1 MKKITLLVALLV
13 AATSFSQVDLTYNT
27 DDVIT
32 AANGVGC
39 PGGDNNW
46 ARNFLLV
53 DFPALP
59 TNFELTEGS
68 FGVQS
73 SDGADEVVVVNV
85 YASDDLFP
93 ASFPVAELIGSQS
106 VTVPGGTT
114 EAAVDFTFD
123 TPVVVPAGTLALIVE
138 VHTDLGQQM
147 FLGGT
152 AAEDADSWLKSDNCA
167 VADYVT
173 TTSIGFPDA
182 HFYITVTAEEVLGFG
197 DNLAELTSIYPNPTS
212 DVLNVK
218 LPSNVEVLSSS
229 LYNILGQDTGLR
241 LVNGT
246 MNTANLENGVYIL
259 NVKTSVGTLT
269 QKVVKQ

>member
-27 DDVIT
+27 DDVVT
-32 AANGVGC
+32 GANSVGC

-53 DFPALP
+53 DFPTLP
-59 TNFELTEGS
+59 ANFQLTEGS
-68 FGVQS
+68 FGVQT
-73 SDGADEVVVVNV
+73 SDGADEDVVVNV

-93 ASFPVAELIGSQS
+93 ASFPVAELIGSQT
-106 VTVPGGTT
+106 VTVPGGVA
-114 EAAVDFTFD
+114 EVAIDFTFD
-123 TPVVVPAGTLALIVE
+123 TPVVVPPGTLALIVE

-152 AAEDADSWLKSDNCA
+152 AGELADSWLRSDNCGL
-167 VADYVT
+167 ADYGT
-173 TTSIGFPDA
+173 AADAGFPDA
-182 HFYITVTAEEVLGFG
+182 HFYIKVTAEELLGFG
-197 DNLAELTSIYPNPTS
+197 DNLAELTSIYPNPTN

-218 LPSNVEVLSSS
+218 LPSNVELLNSN
-229 LYNILGQDTGLR
+229 LYNILGQDTGLKI
-241 LVNGT
+241 VNGT

-259 NVKTSVGTLT
+259 TVKTSAGTLT